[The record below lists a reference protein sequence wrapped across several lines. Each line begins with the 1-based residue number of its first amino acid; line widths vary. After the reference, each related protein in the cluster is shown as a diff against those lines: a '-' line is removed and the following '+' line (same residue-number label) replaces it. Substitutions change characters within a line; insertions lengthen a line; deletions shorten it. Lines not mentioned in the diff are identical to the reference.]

1 MWPVRRRTFLKAGL
15 ASAGAYALGSSFW
28 RQAYSAPAV
37 PGPGPYGALLPAD
50 ANGVMLPQGFTS
62 KILAVGL
69 EPVGDTGY
77 PWHPSSDGA
86 AVILAEGGGWYYAAN
101 SEFPVLGGASAI
113 AFDANGEIVDAYRM
127 LTGTSLN
134 CSGGKT
140 PWGTWISGEE
150 HPEGLMWECDPTGPG
165 EGLPLPMLGL
175 FSHEAVTV
183 DPDDKKLY
191 LTEDQTGPDEGD
203 GFYRFTPENY
213 PDLSAGVLEA
223 AVRADDGSVTWVEI
237 NPLVARA
244 VERAVA
250 PDYGAT
256 PFDGAEGVWYD
267 QGHVYFTTKGDNKV
281 WDLDV
286 AAQRIDVLYDAAQFG
301 DAAPLTGVDN
311 VTRSIA
317 DDLYV
322 AEDGGN
328 LEIVIISRE
337 GEVAQFLRLPNQNP
351 ASLEEGGTELSGV
364 AFDPSGTRFYFSS
377 QRAIPE
383 GFAAPP
389 GFPFPGPGIVY
400 EITGPFRTAAAQTV
414 PTTTTTTAAALPS
427 TGDEDAEGGGLPA
440 TGTSAAFAALGAG
453 AAAAAAAIR
462 VATRAAEDTEPT

>member
-1 MWPVRRRTFLKAGL
+1 MWAVRRRTFLKAGL
-15 ASAGAYALGSSFW
+15 VSAGAWAFSSSFW
-28 RQAYSAPAV
+28 REVYSAPAV
-37 PGPGPYGALLPAD
+37 PGPGPYGALLPPD
-50 ANGVMLPQGFTS
+50 VNGVMLPPGFS
-62 KILAVGL
+62 SRIVAVGL

-77 PWHPSSDGA
+77 PWHPSPDGS
-86 AVILAEGGGWYYAAN
+86 AVIPIDGGGYYYASN
-101 SEFPVLGGASAI
+101 SEFPGAGGASAI
-113 AFDANGEIVDAYRM
+113 QFGADGEIVDAYRI

-150 HPEGLMWECDPTGPG
+150 HPLGRMWECDPTGPG
-165 EGLPLPMLGL
+165 QGVPLPMLGT

-203 GFYRFTPENY
+203 GFYRFTPESY
-213 PDLSAGVLEA
+213 PDLSTGVLEA

-237 NPLVARA
+237 NPLLPVTVVGRQ
-244 VERAVA
+244 
-250 PDYGAT
+250 GAT
-256 PFDGAEGVWYD
+256 PFDGAEGVWYEG
-267 QGHVYFTTKGDNKV
+267 GHVYFTTKGDNRV

-286 AAQRIDVLYDAAQFG
+286 AAQRIDVIYDAASFG

-311 VTRSIA
+311 VTMSMA

-337 GEVAQFLRLPNQNP
+337 REVAPFLRLPNQNP
-351 ASLEEGGTELSGV
+351 ASLEEGGTELTGV

-377 QRAIPE
+377 QRAIPD

-389 GFPFPGPGIVY
+389 GFPFPGPGITY
-400 EITGPFRTAAAQTV
+400 EITGPFRTAATQTA
-414 PTTTTTTAAALPS
+414 PTTTTTAAALPS
-427 TGDEDAEGGGLPA
+427 TGDEDAGAGGSLPA
-440 TGTSAAFAALGAG
+440 TGTSAAFAAVGAG
-453 AAAAAAAIR
+453 AAAAAAALR
-462 VATRAAEDTEPT
+462 AATRAASDTEPT